1 MDGIGLSPR
10 RILLADDNEDHLYL
24 LRRVLDKKFEVDV
37 AHSGREVLQKLEEGG
52 YDLVLLDYGLPDMSG
67 LEVLHEIHSGNDG
80 VPVIMIT
87 GQGSEDVAVK
97 ALTTGAL
104 DYIVKS
110 ESFHEGLIGCIE
122 RNLEKYELQQEVR
135 KTKEYLQRLV
145 ESAPMCIITT
155 DLEGRIVGFN
165 RHAEEVYGYRA
176 EEVLG
181 KHASILQP
189 EETRDGVSREI
200 FDAILSGKSWEGEL
214 LNKRKNGEVFPIYLR
229 AREISDENGRPMEM
243 LSLGFDIS
251 EKKRLEE
258 QLREHSQELERL
270 VEERTRELMESER
283 RYRDLFESTQDA
295 VYRSDEN
302 SVFVSM
308 NQAGAEMFGFSSPS
322 EMIGRSVLEFWVDPE
337 DRDAF
342 LKELEKKG
350 SLKGYLIRAR
360 KRNGEVFYLE
370 ASSRILRDE
379 EGNFKGVEGI
389 LRDITERKRREAALK
404 EYSEILEEKV
414 EERTRELVE
423 SNRLK
428 DLFTDIMRH
437 DLLNPIGVIRN
448 YAELMLEVED
458 DEAKRKDLRLIIKT
472 AKKLISMIENAS
484 KYEMLTNTE
493 DLVFE
498 EKDLTKLFQEVITQC
513 MSEAEKK
520 GIKVEFLPRNPL
532 TARVHYTMED
542 VFANLLSNAIKYSP
556 PNTAI
561 TIDIDDR
568 GGSYLISVADQ
579 GEGVPD
585 RYKTV
590 IFERFKRGGK
600 KGVKGTG
607 LGLAIVK
614 RVMDVHKGKVW
625 VEDNPGG
632 GSIFYV
638 ELPKG

>member
-1 MDGIGLSPR
+1 MSPR

-24 LRRVLDKKFEVDV
+24 LRRILNKKFDVDV
-37 AHSGREVLQKLEEGG
+37 AHSGREVLQKLEDGG
-52 YDLVLLDYGLPDMSG
+52 YDLILLDYGLPDMSG
-67 LEVLHEIHSGNDG
+67 LEVLDEIHSGNDG

-87 GQGSEDVAVK
+87 GQGSEDIAVK
-97 ALTTGAL
+97 ALTTGAV

-110 ESFHEGLIGCIE
+110 ESFHEGIVSCVE
-122 RNLEKYELQQEVR
+122 KNLEKYELQQEVR

-145 ESAPMCIITT
+145 DSAPMCIITT
-155 DLEGRIVGFN
+155 DLQGRIVGFN
-165 RHAEEVYGYRA
+165 KHAEEVYGYRA
-176 EEVLG
+176 DEVLG

-189 EETRDGVSREI
+189 EESREGVSKEI

-214 LNKRKNGEVFPIYLR
+214 LNQRKNGEVFPIYLR
-229 AREISDENGRPMEM
+229 AREVLDEKGNPTEM
-243 LSLGFDIS
+243 LSLAFDIS

-258 QLREHSQELERL
+258 QLKEHSQELERL

-322 EMIGRSVLEFWVDPE
+322 EMMGRSVLEFWVDPE
-337 DRDAF
+337 DRKAF

-350 SLKGYLIRAR
+350 SLKGYLIRAK

-379 EGNFKGVEGI
+379 DGNFKGVEGI
-389 LRDITERKRREAALK
+389 LRDITERKKREAALR

-448 YAELMLEVED
+448 YAELMLEEEENED
-458 DEAKRKDLRLIIKT
+458 KKNDLRLILKT

-493 DLVFE
+493 DMVY
-498 EKDLTKLFQEVITQC
+498 EKRDLTKVFEEVITQY
-513 MSEAEKK
+513 MPAAEKK
-520 GIKVEFLPRNPL
+520 GIKVDFLPDRPL
-532 TARVHYTMED
+532 TALVHYTIED
-542 VFANLLSNAIKYSP
+542 VFVNLLDNAIKYSP
-556 PNTAI
+556 PNTTI
-561 TIDIDDR
+561 TIDILDR
-568 GGSYLISVADQ
+568 GDAYLISVADQ

-585 RYKTV
+585 DYKTV

-614 RVMDVHKGKVW
+614 RVVEVHKGRVW

-638 ELPKG
+638 ELPKE

>member
-1 MDGIGLSPR
+1 VNPR
-10 RILLADDNEDHLYL
+10 RILLADDNEDHVFL
-24 LRRVLDKKFEVDV
+24 LRKILDEKFEVDI
-37 AHSGREVLQKLEEGG
+37 ARSGREALRRIREGG
-52 YDLVLLDYGLPDMSG
+52 YDLVLLDYMLPDMSG
-67 LEVLHEIHSGNDG
+67 LDVLNEIASWNNG

-97 ALTTGAL
+97 ALTTGAI
-104 DYIVKS
+104 DYIIKS
-110 ESFHEGLIGCIE
+110 DSFHKGILSCIE
-122 RNLEKYELQQEVR
+122 KSLEKYELQQEVK

-155 DLEGRIVGFN
+155 DLQGRIVSFN

-181 KHASILQP
+181 KHARILQP
-189 EETRDGVSREI
+189 EEVEEGVSREI
-200 FDAILSGKSWEGEL
+200 FNAIFSGKSWEGEL
-214 LNKRKNGEVFPIYLR
+214 LNKRKNGEVFPIYIR
-229 AREISDENGRPMEM
+229 AREILDEKGDPVGM
-243 LSLGFDIS
+243 LSLAFDIS

-258 QLREHSQELERL
+258 RLREYSQELERK

-322 EMIGRSVLEFWVDPE
+322 EIIGRSVLDFWVNPG
-337 DRDAF
+337 DREAF
-342 LKELEKKG
+342 LRELEKKG
-350 SLKGYLIRAR
+350 SVKGYLIRAR
-360 KRNGEVFYLE
+360 KRDGEVFYLE

-379 EGNFKGVEGI
+379 EGNFKGIEGI
-389 LRDITERKRREAALK
+389 LRDITERKRMEAALR
-404 EYSEILEEKV
+404 EYSELLEERV

-428 DLFTDIMRH
+428 DLFADIMRH

-448 YAELMLEVED
+448 YAELLVED
-458 DEAKRKDLRLIIKT
+458 EESEDKKKDLWAIIRI
-472 AKKLISMIENAS
+472 AEKLISMIDDAS
-484 KYEMLTNTE
+484 KYEMLINIE
-493 DLVFE
+493 DLEFK
-498 EKDLTKLFQEVITQC
+498 EKDLAEVFRDVIAQYVPLAR
-513 MSEAEKK
+513 EK
-520 GIKVEFLPRNPL
+520 GIKVDFQPGQGYE
-532 TARVHYTMED
+532 ARVHFTIED
-542 VFANLLSNAIKYSP
+542 AFANLLSNAIKYSP
-556 PNTAI
+556 PDTVV
-561 TIDIDDR
+561 TIDIQDK
-568 GGSYLISVADQ
+568 GGHYLVSVADQ

-585 RYKTV
+585 EYKAL
-590 IFERFKRGGK
+590 IFERFRRGGK
-600 KGVKGTG
+600 TGVKGTG

-614 RVMDVHKGKVW
+614 RIVDVHRGRVW

-638 ELPKG
+638 ELPKR